1 MIKYV
6 LCGYGDEK
14 EPMAASTDRMV
25 SDVKNLEKLLLKL

>member
-14 EPMAASTDRMV
+14 EPMAAGADYIV